1 MAFILQSLKEKFPQI
16 YDLLLDNQ
24 KDNNLIFLSP
34 NKQLYAKK
42 SLNDKSFYYNH
53 IFQKSRFDPT
63 LYTNFNGK
71 VLKSIDGKTFTTYL
85 GWSLDMTINVI
96 EESYNEDNLF
106 FFQTDGICI
115 EEDAKVAKVSDRTFI
130 KLMKFKTYKEYIDYY
145 SEFNVPMFKNFQR
158 VIKSMETFLSEIFNN
173 YILLKGFEEDFS
185 LTLKEKINNFIS
197 ACVKILRDKSIA
209 REFVDSFIFPSI
221 YDKIMKKMESFYSKE
236 QAQLKREID
245 KNIEKYS
252 IIELNL
258 DSSIEDC
265 DFDKTFKKIG
275 NLKKYKTCFEKNNCL
290 LDIFNSMI
298 NEIQDKYEKENEKK
312 FEIQDDTLKSCWAY
326 VLAKY
331 ININD
336 AKDIYNEFLFFNYFQ
351 INKGYEKDIYISMS
365 FISSVMLLQNELLNE
380 NDIPQI
386 EIIKIN
392 TSD

>member
-1 MAFILQSLKEKFPQI
+1 MEE
-16 YDLLLDNQ
+16 
-24 KDNNLIFLSP
+24 
-34 NKQLYAKK
+34 
-42 SLNDKSFYYNH
+42 
-53 IFQKSRFDPT
+53 
-63 LYTNFNGK
+63 
-71 VLKSIDGKTFTTYL
+71 YL
-85 GWSLDMTINVI
+85 
-96 EESYNEDNLF
+96 
-106 FFQTDGICI
+106 
-115 EEDAKVAKVSDRTFI
+115 
-130 KLMKFKTYKEYIDYY
+130 DYY

-158 VIKSMETFLSEIFNN
+158 VIKAMETFLSEIFNN

-197 ACVKILRDKSIA
+197 ACEKILRDKLIA

-290 LDIFNSMI
+290 FDIYNSMI

-351 INKGYEKDIYISMS
+351 INKGYEKDIYILMS